1 MSLMR
6 QVSLLPAGC
15 QPWNLDV
22 CAASSNGDRF
32 AYCATLAVYVYEV
45 SDLGSRH
52 KRDKSR
58 NDIGQLLRSK
68 LIFLPVFQQVSS
80 HNIYSKR
87 GSRPLPV
94 LFALSGLIKR
104 IGISQE
110 FVCFGACRVAIWKFC
125 SSDCLKFLFPSVNI
139 NYFCRLRYPWFD
151 LNRCLEEWCL

>member
-1 MSLMR
+1 MR

-52 KRDKSR
+52 YRDKSR

-68 LIFLPVFQQVSS
+68 LVFLPVFQQVSS

-110 FVCFGACRVAIWKFC
+110 FV
-125 SSDCLKFLFPSVNI
+125 LFWCVPCC
-139 NYFCRLRYPWFD
+139 Y
-151 LNRCLEEWCL
+151 LEILLE